1 MKITVVVFF
10 FFFFLQIHGSVKR
23 LALPQSDFFLLEG
36 VCGKFHR
43 DIQIRIQ
50 TSPTK
55 THSHDVRGVHP
66 LVRAL
71 HVKQIGRL
79 KLFEKAAW

>member
-10 FFFFLQIHGSVKR
+10 FFSSNTWLSEEVGTATVR
-23 LALPQSDFFLLEG
+23 FFLLEG